1 MPSYSIGGSSS
12 RIEPGV
18 TGIGYLLYGSHEE
31 TQRLMS
37 EHAEGELRGFTR
49 WRVSRHLAKCEMC
62 RALYRSF
69 LDALE
74 GLRALRRREPPAN
87 PEIADSV
94 IARIRES
101 EGEPG
106 G

>member
-1 MPSYSIGGSSS
+1 
-12 RIEPGV
+12 
-18 TGIGYLLYGSHEE
+18 
-31 TQRLMS
+31 MS
-37 EHAEGELRGFTR
+37 EHAEGELHGYTR

-69 LDALE
+69 LEALE
-74 GLRALRRREPPAN
+74 GLRSLKRREPSPK

-101 EGEPG
+101 EGEQRE
-106 G
+106 